1 MYVFPQQPPLLHFR
15 THIPPHKGEVKG
27 HRALLTMSRP
37 RLTRPSPPRPS
48 ELLPRVTFLRAPL
61 RPTAI
66 MGWLFPTCVKLLKK
80 RTIEEDIVANTIII
94 IFLGMWSIQSR
105 GIIAK
110 LVQLRRGIDSQPSG
124 ALECVFLNTEQFT
137 QVGNSQ
143 PIIAVG
149 LRGARRKVPRGRSSE
164 GLGGGGLVSR
174 GRDIVSGALCPL
186 TSPL

>member
-1 MYVFPQQPPLLHFR
+1 MYM
-15 THIPPHKGEVKG
+15 HKYICIYI
-27 HRALLTMSRP
+27 S
-37 RLTRPSPPRPS
+37 
-48 ELLPRVTFLRAPL
+48 
-61 RPTAI
+61 
-66 MGWLFPTCVKLLKK
+66 
-80 RTIEEDIVANTIII
+80 
-94 IFLGMWSIQSR
+94 

>member
-1 MYVFPQQPPLLHFR
+1 MNIHTY
-15 THIPPHKGEVKG
+15 IYY
-27 HRALLTMSRP
+27 
-37 RLTRPSPPRPS
+37 
-48 ELLPRVTFLRAPL
+48 
-61 RPTAI
+61 
-66 MGWLFPTCVKLLKK
+66 
-80 RTIEEDIVANTIII
+80 
-94 IFLGMWSIQSR
+94 MWSIQSR

>member
-1 MYVFPQQPPLLHFR
+1 MAKIFVTYESETQREQASLATLNLLLNCR
-15 THIPPHKGEVKG
+15 STNV
-27 HRALLTMSRP
+27 
-37 RLTRPSPPRPS
+37 
-48 ELLPRVTFLRAPL
+48 
-61 RPTAI
+61 
-66 MGWLFPTCVKLLKK
+66 
-80 RTIEEDIVANTIII
+80 
-94 IFLGMWSIQSR
+94 SR